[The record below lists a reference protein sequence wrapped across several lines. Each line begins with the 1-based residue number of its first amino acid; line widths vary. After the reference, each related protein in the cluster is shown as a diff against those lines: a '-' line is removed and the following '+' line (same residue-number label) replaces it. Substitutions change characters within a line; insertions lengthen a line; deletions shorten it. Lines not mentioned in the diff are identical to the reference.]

1 MLTLKEFKEAR
12 GVLSGVIRNTSLV
25 YSPAFSKATG
35 NQIYI
40 KPENMQVTGAYKIR
54 GAYYKISTLSDE
66 EKARGL
72 VTASAGNHAQ
82 GVAYAAQAAGVSAT
96 IVMPT
101 TTPLVKVNNTKDYGA
116 KVVLHG
122 ETFDD
127 AAELA
132 AKLSEEEG
140 LTYVH
145 PFNDP
150 AIATG
155 QGTISYEIFQDL
167 PDVDVILVP
176 IGGGG
181 LATGVS
187 TLAKLLNPNV
197 TVIGVEPSGAASMK
211 ASLEAGHV
219 VTLDRVE
226 TIADGVAVKT
236 PGDQI
241 FPYIQK
247 NIDDIITIPD
257 DELVDAFLDMMEK
270 HKMIVENAGLLTIAA
285 LRAGKHVLCEKP
297 MATTLADCEAMAAAA
312 RESGKFL
319 MIGQNQRLTKAHQK
333 ARQLVADGVLGDI
346 LTFRT
351 TFGHGGPET
360 WSVDPGKNTWF
371 FDKSKAAMGAMA
383 DLGIHK
389 TDLIQYLLG
398 QTVVEATAKVTTLEA
413 GGRRAAH
420 RRGRQR
426 HLHLPHERR
435 RHRHHDRQL
444 DLLRRGGQL
453 HRALRHK
460 GHPAHLRR
468 PGLLPQAHHRRRGE
482 GALRAGGHP
491 DQRQPDRLRRHRL
504 LHGLPDR
511 QHAPRHLRRV
521 GAHRHAGRVCLSG
534 VLPDRQGGVRRP
546 GLTKGV
552 FTI

>member
-187 TLAKLLNPNV
+187 TLAKLLNPTV

-211 ASLEAGHV
+211 ASLDAGHV

-270 HKMIVENAGLLTIAA
+270 HKMIVENAGLLPIAA
-285 LRAGKHVLCEKP
+285 LSHLKCRGKNVVPVLSGGNMDVITVASLVQHGLINRGRVFTFSVQLPDRPGELLRVAQIVAEANGNIIKLEHNQFVNINRQSGVELRVTLEAFGHTHKRAILDALCG
-297 MATTLADCEAMAAAA
+297 AGYAA
-312 RESGKFL
+312 RECHTNDFY
-319 MIGQNQRLTKAHQK
+319 H
-333 ARQLVADGVLGDI
+333 
-346 LTFRT
+346 
-351 TFGHGGPET
+351 
-360 WSVDPGKNTWF
+360 
-371 FDKSKAAMGAMA
+371 
-383 DLGIHK
+383 
-389 TDLIQYLLG
+389 
-398 QTVVEATAKVTTLEA
+398 
-413 GGRRAAH
+413 
-420 RRGRQR
+420 
-426 HLHLPHERR
+426 
-435 RHRHHDRQL
+435 
-444 DLLRRGGQL
+444 
-453 HRALRHK
+453 
-460 GHPAHLRR
+460 
-468 PGLLPQAHHRRRGE
+468 
-482 GALRAGGHP
+482 
-491 DQRQPDRLRRHRL
+491 
-504 LHGLPDR
+504 
-511 QHAPRHLRRV
+511 
-521 GAHRHAGRVCLSG
+521 
-534 VLPDRQGGVRRP
+534 
-546 GLTKGV
+546 
-552 FTI
+552 

>member
-211 ASLEAGHV
+211 ASLDAGHV

-270 HKMIVENAGLLTIAA
+270 HKMIVENAGLLPIAA
-285 LRAGKHVLCEKP
+285 LSHLKCRGKNVVPVLSGGNMDVITVASLVQHGLIHRGRVFTFSVQLPDRPGELLRVAQLVAEANGNIIKLEHNQFVNINRQSGVELRVTLEAFGHTHKRAILDALCG
-297 MATTLADCEAMAAAA
+297 AGYAA
-312 RESGKFL
+312 RECHTNDFY
-319 MIGQNQRLTKAHQK
+319 H
-333 ARQLVADGVLGDI
+333 
-346 LTFRT
+346 
-351 TFGHGGPET
+351 
-360 WSVDPGKNTWF
+360 
-371 FDKSKAAMGAMA
+371 
-383 DLGIHK
+383 
-389 TDLIQYLLG
+389 
-398 QTVVEATAKVTTLEA
+398 
-413 GGRRAAH
+413 
-420 RRGRQR
+420 
-426 HLHLPHERR
+426 
-435 RHRHHDRQL
+435 
-444 DLLRRGGQL
+444 
-453 HRALRHK
+453 
-460 GHPAHLRR
+460 
-468 PGLLPQAHHRRRGE
+468 
-482 GALRAGGHP
+482 
-491 DQRQPDRLRRHRL
+491 
-504 LHGLPDR
+504 
-511 QHAPRHLRRV
+511 
-521 GAHRHAGRVCLSG
+521 
-534 VLPDRQGGVRRP
+534 
-546 GLTKGV
+546 
-552 FTI
+552 

>member
-211 ASLEAGHV
+211 ASLDAGHV

-270 HKMIVENAGLLTIAA
+270 HKMIVENAGLLPIAA
-285 LRAGKHVLCEKP
+285 LSHLKCR
-297 MATTLADCEAMAAAA
+297 
-312 RESGKFL
+312 
-319 MIGQNQRLTKAHQK
+319 
-333 ARQLVADGVLGDI
+333 
-346 LTFRT
+346 
-351 TFGHGGPET
+351 
-360 WSVDPGKNTWF
+360 GKNVVPVLSGGNMDVITVA
-371 FDKSKAAMGAMA
+371 SLVQHG
-383 DLGIHK
+383 
-389 TDLIQYLLG
+389 LINRGRVFTFSVQLPDRPGELLRVAQIVAEANG
-398 QTVVEATAKVTTLEA
+398 NIIKLEHNQFVNINRQSGVELRVTLEA
-413 GGRRAAH
+413 FGHTHKRAI
-420 RRGRQR
+420 
-426 HLHLPHERR
+426 
-435 RHRHHDRQL
+435 L
-444 DLLRRGGQL
+444 DSQ
-453 HRALRHK
+453 AD
-460 GHPAHLRR
+460 
-468 PGLLPQAHHRRRGE
+468 PG
-482 GALRAGGHP
+482 
-491 DQRQPDRLRRHRL
+491 
-504 LHGLPDR
+504 
-511 QHAPRHLRRV
+511 
-521 GAHRHAGRVCLSG
+521 
-534 VLPDRQGGVRRP
+534 
-546 GLTKGV
+546 
-552 FTI
+552 

>member
-127 AAELA
+127 AAVLA

-211 ASLEAGHV
+211 ASLDAGHV

-270 HKMIVENAGLLTIAA
+270 HKMIVENAGLLPIAA
-285 LRAGKHVLCEKP
+285 LSHLKCRGKNVVPVLSGGNMDVITVASLVQHGLINRGRVFTFSVQLPDRPGELLRVAQIVAEANGNIIKLEHNQFVNINRQSGVELRVTLEAFGHTHKRAILDALCG
-297 MATTLADCEAMAAAA
+297 AGYAA
-312 RESGKFL
+312 RECHTNDFY
-319 MIGQNQRLTKAHQK
+319 H
-333 ARQLVADGVLGDI
+333 
-346 LTFRT
+346 
-351 TFGHGGPET
+351 
-360 WSVDPGKNTWF
+360 
-371 FDKSKAAMGAMA
+371 
-383 DLGIHK
+383 
-389 TDLIQYLLG
+389 
-398 QTVVEATAKVTTLEA
+398 
-413 GGRRAAH
+413 
-420 RRGRQR
+420 
-426 HLHLPHERR
+426 
-435 RHRHHDRQL
+435 
-444 DLLRRGGQL
+444 
-453 HRALRHK
+453 
-460 GHPAHLRR
+460 
-468 PGLLPQAHHRRRGE
+468 
-482 GALRAGGHP
+482 
-491 DQRQPDRLRRHRL
+491 
-504 LHGLPDR
+504 
-511 QHAPRHLRRV
+511 
-521 GAHRHAGRVCLSG
+521 
-534 VLPDRQGGVRRP
+534 
-546 GLTKGV
+546 
-552 FTI
+552 

>member
-270 HKMIVENAGLLTIAA
+270 HKMIVENAGLLPIAA
-285 LRAGKHVLCEKP
+285 LSHLKCRGKNVVPVL
-297 MATTLADCEAMAAAA
+297 
-312 RESGKFL
+312 SGGNMDVITVASLVQHGLINRGRVFTFSVQL
-319 MIGQNQRLTKAHQK
+319 PDRPGELLRVA
-333 ARQLVADGVLGDI
+333 QLVAEANGNIIKLEHNQFVNINRQSGVEL
-346 LTFRT
+346 R
-351 TFGHGGPET
+351 
-360 WSVDPGKNTWF
+360 V
-371 FDKSKAAMGAMA
+371 
-383 DLGIHK
+383 
-389 TDLIQYLLG
+389 
-398 QTVVEATAKVTTLEA
+398 TLEA
-413 GGRRAAH
+413 FGQDHKQQILAEL
-420 RRGRQR
+420 RQNGYSVQEVMTADFY
-426 HLHLPHERR
+426 H
-435 RHRHHDRQL
+435 
-444 DLLRRGGQL
+444 
-453 HRALRHK
+453 
-460 GHPAHLRR
+460 
-468 PGLLPQAHHRRRGE
+468 
-482 GALRAGGHP
+482 
-491 DQRQPDRLRRHRL
+491 
-504 LHGLPDR
+504 
-511 QHAPRHLRRV
+511 
-521 GAHRHAGRVCLSG
+521 
-534 VLPDRQGGVRRP
+534 
-546 GLTKGV
+546 
-552 FTI
+552 

>member
-12 GVLSGVIRNTSLV
+12 SVLSGVIRDTNLL

-35 NQIYI
+35 NHVYI

-54 GAYYKISTLSDE
+54 GAYYKISTLSQE
-66 EKARGL
+66 EKTKGL

-82 GVAYAAQAAGVSAT
+82 GVAYAAQQAGVSAT

-127 AAELA
+127 AAQLA

-197 TVIGVEPSGAASMK
+197 TVIGVEPTGAASMK
-211 ASLEAGHV
+211 ASLDAGHV
-219 VTLDRVE
+219 VTLDKVE
-226 TIADGVAVKT
+226 TI
-236 PGDQI
+236 
-241 FPYIQK
+241 
-247 NIDDIITIPD
+247 ITIDD

-270 HKMIVENAGLLTIAA
+270 HKMIVENAGLLPMAA
-285 LRAGKHVLCEKP
+285 LSHLKCK
-297 MATTLADCEAMAAAA
+297 
-312 RESGKFL
+312 
-319 MIGQNQRLTKAHQK
+319 
-333 ARQLVADGVLGDI
+333 
-346 LTFRT
+346 
-351 TFGHGGPET
+351 
-360 WSVDPGKNTWF
+360 GKNVVPVLSGGNMDVITVASLVQHGLINRGRVF
-371 FDKSKAAMGAMA
+371 TFSVQLPDRPGELLRVAQIVAGANGNIIK
-383 DLGIHK
+383 LEHNQFVNINRQSG
-389 TDLIQYLLG
+389 
-398 QTVVEATAKVTTLEA
+398 VELRVTLEA
-413 GGRRAAH
+413 FGHAHKRAILEAMCAA
-420 RRGRQR
+420 GY
-426 HLHLPHERR
+426 
-435 RHRHHDRQL
+435 
-444 DLLRRGGQL
+444 
-453 HRALRHK
+453 
-460 GHPAHLRR
+460 
-468 PGLLPQAHHRRRGE
+468 QARECHTN
-482 GALRAGGHP
+482 
-491 DQRQPDRLRRHRL
+491 D
-504 LHGLPDR
+504 
-511 QHAPRHLRRV
+511 
-521 GAHRHAGRVCLSG
+521 
-534 VLPDRQGGVRRP
+534 
-546 GLTKGV
+546 
-552 FTI
+552 FYN

>member
-72 VTASAGNHAQ
+72 VTAS
-82 GVAYAAQAAGVSAT
+82 VAYAAQAAGVSAT

-211 ASLEAGHV
+211 ASLDAGHV

-270 HKMIVENAGLLTIAA
+270 HKMIVENAGLLPIAA
-285 LRAGKHVLCEKP
+285 LSHLKCRGKNVVPVL
-297 MATTLADCEAMAAAA
+297 
-312 RESGKFL
+312 SGGNMDVITVASLVQHGLINRGRVFTFSVQL
-319 MIGQNQRLTKAHQK
+319 PDRPGELLRVA
-333 ARQLVADGVLGDI
+333 QLVAEANGNIIKLEHNQFVNINRQSGVEL
-346 LTFRT
+346 R
-351 TFGHGGPET
+351 
-360 WSVDPGKNTWF
+360 V
-371 FDKSKAAMGAMA
+371 
-383 DLGIHK
+383 
-389 TDLIQYLLG
+389 
-398 QTVVEATAKVTTLEA
+398 TLEA
-413 GGRRAAH
+413 FGHDHKKQILQAMRDEGYQVA
-420 RRGRQR
+420 
-426 HLHLPHERR
+426 ER
-435 RHRHHDRQL
+435 DTG
-444 DLLRRGGQL
+444 DLY
-453 HRALRHK
+453 
-460 GHPAHLRR
+460 
-468 PGLLPQAHHRRRGE
+468 
-482 GALRAGGHP
+482 
-491 DQRQPDRLRRHRL
+491 
-504 LHGLPDR
+504 
-511 QHAPRHLRRV
+511 
-521 GAHRHAGRVCLSG
+521 
-534 VLPDRQGGVRRP
+534 
-546 GLTKGV
+546 
-552 FTI
+552 